1 MNSHNLLLVQGG
13 GPTQVLNAT
22 LASILKECREHTTIG
37 KIYGARSGVAGL
49 SAGNVVELTSLPEK
63 HLRELRISPGAAL
76 GSSRSCPSEEEYR
89 AICEHLRRLDI
100 GQALFLGGNGTMY
113 GAQMLAARCREAGLP
128 LRVIGV
134 PKTVD
139 NDLTETDRCPGY
151 GSAARYVAQSTRDLG
166 MDLRSLPQPVTIFE
180 TMGREAGWLAAASGV
195 GKADADDAPH
205 LVYVPERAF
214 SVERFLAALER
225 VVTRIGW
232 AVVIVSEGIRDAVGA
247 MVYQL
252 GDPSRADAL
261 QRPLTGGV
269 GQHLAGVVAEHLKI
283 RCRSET
289 PGLLGR
295 CSMLHVSAQ
304 DMRDAETVGRNAVRA
319 LTEGHDGRMVALLP
333 LQPQHEAHAV
343 EESQTRLVPLDA
355 VAGKHRP
362 IPAEWLTD
370 SETAVNEKFLAY
382 VRPQIGELL
391 RYAGPLQTI
400 YETHGVF

>member
-1 MNSHNLLLVQGG
+1 MNSQNLLLVQGG

-22 LASILKECREHTTIG
+22 LASIVEECRHHTTIG
-37 KIYGARSGVAGL
+37 KIYGARSGMAGL
-49 SAGNVVELTSLPEK
+49 SQGDVVELTSLPEE
-63 HLRELRISPGAAL
+63 HRRQLRVSPGAAL
-76 GSSRSCPSEEEYR
+76 GSSRFRPSEEDYR
-89 AICEHLRRLDI
+89 AVCEHLRRLGI
-100 GQALFLGGNGTMY
+100 GQALFLGGNGTMH
-113 GAQMLAARCREAGLP
+113 GAQQLASRCREAGLP

-139 NDLTETDRCPGY
+139 NDLAETDRCPGY

-180 TMGREAGWLAAASGV
+180 TMGRDAGWLAAASMA

-214 SVERFLAALER
+214 SLERFLAALDR

-232 AVVIVSEGIRDAVGA
+232 AVVVVSEGIRDAAGA
-247 MVYQL
+247 MVYQSS
-252 GDPSRADAL
+252 DPSRADAL

-269 GQHLAGVVAEHLKI
+269 GQYLAGQVAEHLKI

-304 DMRDAETVGRNAVRA
+304 DMRDAETVGRDAVRA
-319 LTEGHDGRMVALLP
+319 LADGQDGTMVALQPLP
-333 LQPQHEAHAV
+333 VAHKAHAV
-343 EESQTRLVPLDA
+343 EEPGTRLAPLDA

-362 IPAEWLTD
+362 IPSEWLTD
-370 SETAVNEKFLAY
+370 AETAVNEKFLAY